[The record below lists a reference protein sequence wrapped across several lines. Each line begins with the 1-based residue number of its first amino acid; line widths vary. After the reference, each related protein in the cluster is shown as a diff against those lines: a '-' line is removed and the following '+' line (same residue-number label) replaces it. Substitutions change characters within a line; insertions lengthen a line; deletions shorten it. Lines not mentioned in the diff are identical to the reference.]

1 MYLLFKNSFNLYHP
15 VCMTESFRNVSVYA
29 ETLKW
34 LWICFLFSA
43 LKHHVYFNLLAPSS
57 ASLACHNNFRN
68 KIYVTVCNGRNCVRI
83 FWATI
88 NKSSEANWTA
98 RTEQTPVPLLPAAAT
113 TPVHSST
120 FPQPA
125 QQHTADQP
133 LLWSS
138 SQPHS
143 YWSIVFFS
151 LKQVFLPIY
160 GLGNHKNDQH

>member
-1 MYLLFKNSFNLYHP
+1 MYLLFKNSFNLYHR

-88 NKSSEANWTA
+88 NKSSEA
-98 RTEQTPVPLLPAAAT
+98 TEQPGRSRHRCHCCQLLQQPPCTAALF
-113 TPVHSST
+113 PSQHSST
-120 FPQPA
+120 QPTSHCFEVHRSPIVTDPSFSFP
-125 QQHTADQP
+125 
-133 LLWSS
+133 WNK
-138 SQPHS
+138 
-143 YWSIVFFS
+143 FS
-151 LKQVFLPIY
+151 CLFMA
-160 GLGNHKNDQH
+160 